1 MAQLI
6 KCPTCGKEISSE
18 SPTCPHCGQYNKPYI
33 RKELKNQI
41 LKRFAIVCIFNLIG
55 AIALYVFISAMK
67 YN

>member
-33 RKELKNQI
+33 RKELKNLI
-41 LKRFAIVCIFNLIG
+41 LKILIFGLIW
-55 AIALYVFISAMK
+55 AIAVHVFIFAMT
-67 YN
+67 